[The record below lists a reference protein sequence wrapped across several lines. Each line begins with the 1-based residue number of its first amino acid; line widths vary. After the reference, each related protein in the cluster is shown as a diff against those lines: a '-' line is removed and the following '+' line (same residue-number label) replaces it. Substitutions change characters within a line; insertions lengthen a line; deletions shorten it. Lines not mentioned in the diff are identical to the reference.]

1 MNSEGR
7 ARGECFGEA
16 KVVVG
21 EARIGAVL
29 VEGGNDTDGS
39 VVKDERDEER
49 RDGTDPAGNDLID
62 LRIFEDRVN
71 ALAPSV
77 GEDSCVLA
85 VRLKVGAD

>member
-1 MNSEGR
+1 VDSEGR
-7 ARGECFGEA
+7 ARGECFGET
-16 KVVVG
+16 KVVVR

-39 VVKDERDEER
+39 LVRHERDEER

-62 LRIFEDRVN
+62 LGICQDRVDAF
-71 ALAPSV
+71 ALSAN
-77 GEDSCVLA
+77 EDSCVLR